1 MDQVTGMDHLDT
13 MSEGEL
19 DVLERQIAGI
29 PEANVRTL
37 WRRRPDHP

>member
-19 DVLERQIAGI
+19 DVLERQIAGRYMNI
-29 PEANVRTL
+29 VP
-37 WRRRPDHP
+37 